1 MIDFPLVQVVPLQ
14 VVHWP
19 EVRDIFA
26 AGIATGHATFEPEPP
41 SWAAFDASKLL
52 AHRLV
57 AADSS
62 GTVLGWAAASAVSDR
77 CVYAGVVEHSVYVDS
92 AVQGRGIGRALL
104 AGLATSTEADGIWSI
119 LSGIFPENT
128 ASLRVHEKAGF
139 RIVGTRQRVGKMTY
153 GPLGGQWRDVI
164 MIERR
169 STITGRD

>member
-14 VVHWP
+14 VGHWAQ
-19 EVRDIFA
+19 VRDIYA

-41 SWAAFDASKLL
+41 SWAAFEANKLP

-57 AADSS
+57 ALDSS

-77 CVYAGVVEHSVYVDS
+77 CVYAGVVEHSVYVDP
-92 AVQGRGIGRALL
+92 AVQSCGIGRALL
-104 AGLATSTEADGIWSI
+104 AGLATSTEAGAIWTI
-119 LSGIFPENT
+119 QSGIFPENA
-128 ASLRVHEKAGF
+128 ASLRLHHKAGF

-153 GPLGGQWRDVI
+153 GPLAGQWRDVI

-169 STITGRD
+169 SIITGRD